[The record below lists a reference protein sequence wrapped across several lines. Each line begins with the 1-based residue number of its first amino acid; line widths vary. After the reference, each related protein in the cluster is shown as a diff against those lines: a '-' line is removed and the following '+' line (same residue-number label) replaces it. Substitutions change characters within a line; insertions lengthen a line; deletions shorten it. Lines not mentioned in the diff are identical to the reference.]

1 MTVIAQP
8 AASVVVVNW
17 NGLRFL
23 DRCLGAV
30 LAQQLE
36 GGFEVVLV
44 DNGSTDGSVEHVR
57 ANHPAVRV
65 VESRRNLGFS
75 AGADLGIAASRGR
88 HIVLLDNDTEVR
100 PGWLSALV
108 AAAENDQGV
117 GAVDCKVLF
126 REPAGTINSAGLM
139 MVPDGRTIGRGFGE
153 SDTGQYDQ
161 PAEVFGACT
170 TASLFRRRMLE
181 EVGVLDSAFF
191 AYLDDTDLSWR
202 MRLAGWRILYEPK
215 AVVEHVSNGT
225 GGRASDFLL
234 FRVNRNRL
242 FLLVKNAPTGR
253 VLQEVALLRVDAPH
267 RRLRLRL
274 RVALSLLWHL
284 PGLLVSRRRVRRNRR
299 VSDAEV
305 ARWFYPVER
314 LREHWNATATASTS
328 DEHFLYSA
336 F

>member
-1 MTVIAQP
+1 MAVIAQP
-8 AASVVVVNW
+8 AASIVVVNW

-23 DRCLGAV
+23 DRCLGA
-30 LAQQLE
+30 LQAQELD

-57 ANHPAVRV
+57 AAHPAVRV
-65 VESRRNLGFS
+65 VEAGRNLGFS
-75 AGADLGIAASRGR
+75 AGADLGIAAARGR
-88 HIVLLDNDTEVR
+88 HLVLLDNDTEVR

-108 AAAENDQGV
+108 AAAEGDQRV

-126 REPAGTINSAGLM
+126 KEPPGTINSAGLM
-139 MVPDGRTIGRGFGE
+139 MVADGRTIGRGFGE
-153 SDTGQYDQ
+153 PDRGQYDQ

-181 EVGVLDSAFF
+181 EVGPLDPAFF

-202 MRLAGWRILYEPK
+202 MRLAGWRVVYEPK

-225 GGRASDFLL
+225 GGRASDLLL

-242 FLLVKNAPTGR
+242 FLLVKNAPAGR
-253 VLQEVALLRVDAPH
+253 ALRELALLRVDAPA

-274 RVALSLLWHL
+274 RVATSLVRHL
-284 PGLLVSRRRVRRNRR
+284 PGLLLARRRVRKSRR
-299 VSDAEV
+299 VADAEV

-314 LREHWNATATASTS
+314 LLEHWKAVPAAGS
-328 DEHFLYSA
+328 DEQFLYST